1 MYYLKKRIKELK
13 AKLVLVSALFFVFL
27 SFELF
32 ANQSSEALLEF
43 DATSF
48 GFSYTPSAS
57 AVFLTSNKKQYDID
71 ALIADF
77 WKLPTEKTYFE
88 LTYAYVKNYGRTYK
102 EKVTFE
108 LVNSRVNI
116 VSSAPLRKLSIANN
130 LMPLHLFVKAND
142 AGFRFSLSE
151 KLINN
156 FCNQEEICQ
165 IEITDITGQQH
176 HYSYQN
182 AQGSVL
188 LPMAGIGFYGLP
200 CTSSCTAFNSQSLRA
215 LSEHLNIKVVDVSNQ
230 QLIFNE
236 SILCESGVLNNCKNG
251 FVDNNNKNTLEWHV
265 MENQLVVQQQ
275 KIIKANRF
283 FQSEVLIAW
292 VNPMMSETRM
302 LATVFARHKNQQH
315 LVELLAKKSAVTAKV
330 MLVSQP
336 SEVK

>member
-1 MYYLKKRIKELK
+1 MFNLKKLIKEWK
-13 AKLVLVSALFFVFL
+13 AKLVLVSALLFVFL

-43 DATSF
+43 DAASF
-48 GFSYTPSAS
+48 NFTYTPNAS
-57 AVFLTSNKKQYDID
+57 AVFLTNIKKQYDID
-71 ALIADF
+71 ALSADF

-88 LTYAYVKNYGRTYK
+88 LSYAYVKNYGRTYK

-108 LVNSRVNI
+108 SVDSKVDI
-116 VSSAPLRKLSIANN
+116 FSSAPLRKLSIANN
-130 LMPLHLFVKAND
+130 LMPIHLLVKAEN

-165 IEITDITGQQH
+165 IEITDITGKQH
-176 HYSYQN
+176 HHSYQN
-182 AQGSVL
+182 TQEQML
-188 LPMAGIGFYGLP
+188 LPMIGIGFYGLP
-200 CTSSCTAFNSQSLRA
+200 CTPSCTAFNSQSLSA

-251 FVDNNNKNTLEWHV
+251 LADNRNKNTLEWHV

-275 KIIKANRF
+275 EITKAKRF

-292 VNPMMSETRM
+292 INPMMSETRM
-302 LATVFARHKNQQH
+302 VATVFVRHKNKQH
-315 LVELLAKKSAVTAKV
+315 LVELLAKKTAVIAKV
-330 MLVSQP
+330 ILVSQP
-336 SEVK
+336 